1 MNNTNRL
8 QQIEFENK
16 IWIIYLII
24 IGLSYW
30 SNYYE
35 KDYFINNNLNSKNNY
50 KTLNTFIFTM
60 LVLIYAYFEKDALN
74 SFFNKNKSNIVH
86 NYDTL
91 ILIATTLVLISGIIF
106 LYVVLVDNNLDEEIA
121 FN

>member
-1 MNNTNRL
+1 MNNERL
-8 QQIEFENK
+8 QKIKTENE
-16 IWIIYLII
+16 IWVIYLII

-35 KDYFINNNLNSKNNY
+35 KDYFINNNENSKNHY
-50 KTLNTFIFTM
+50 KTINTLIFTI
-60 LVLIYAYFEKDALN
+60 LVLIYTYFEKDAIN
-74 SFFNKNKSNIVH
+74 SFLNKNKSIEVQ

-106 LYVVLVDNNLDEEIA
+106 LYIILVDNNIEEEIA

>member
-1 MNNTNRL
+1 MNNDRL
-8 QQIEFENK
+8 KKIKTENE

-24 IGLSYW
+24 IMLSYQ

-35 KDYFINNNLNSKNNY
+35 KDYFITNNSISKNKY

-60 LVLIYAYFEKDALN
+60 LVLIYTYFEKDAIN
-74 SFFNKNKSNIVH
+74 SFLDKNKSTKVQH
-86 NYDTL
+86 YDTL
-91 ILIATTLVLISGIIF
+91 ILISTTAVLISGIIF
-106 LYVVLVDNNLDEEIA
+106 LYIILVDNNIDEEIA

>member
-106 LYVVLVDNNLDEEIA
+106 LYVALVDNNLDEEIA